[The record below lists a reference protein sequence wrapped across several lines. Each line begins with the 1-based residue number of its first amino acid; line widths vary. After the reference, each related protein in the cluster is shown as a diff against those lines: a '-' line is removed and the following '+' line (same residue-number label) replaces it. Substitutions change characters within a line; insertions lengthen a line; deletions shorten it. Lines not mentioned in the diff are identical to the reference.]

1 MPPRSAA
8 PFAAL
13 PLLLTLA
20 APPAHADP
28 ARIDEV
34 VAQSTC
40 ARHQWPGRGVAPRG
54 YLLGMGRTYAKAW
67 CELRHP
73 ASVAARVAGT
83 NFDAATDALAHY
95 GRAGGSPQ
103 DRLRALYALALG
115 EGMRES
121 TGNASA
127 GFNRGV
133 RHASARDAEA
143 GLFQVMPNSL
153 HDSPWLGELY
163 DQYRAQP
170 AWCLREVFMAGTK
183 DRRQPVLGEGPDAQF
198 QRFTKACPAFAVDYA
213 TIVLRTDLRKFPPVR
228 HRKAQLVPACVAMF
242 EEVERVAADDCGVPD
257 APGARMPAA
266 ISASRSA
273 ATSTPPASRS
283 P

>member
-1 MPPRSAA
+1 MPPPRIALLVLSA
-8 PFAAL
+8 L
-13 PLLLTLA
+13 LA
-20 APPAHADP
+20 ARVHADP
-28 ARIDEV
+28 ARIDQV
-34 VAQSTC
+34 VARSAC
-40 ARHQWPGRGVAPRG
+40 ARHPWPGRGIAPRG

-73 ASVAARVAGT
+73 ASVAAHVAGT
-83 NFDAATDALAHY
+83 AFDARTDALARY

-103 DRLRALYALALG
+103 ERLRALYALALG

-133 RHASARDAEA
+133 RHASARQAEA
-143 GLFQVMPNSL
+143 GLFQVMPESL

-170 AWCLREVFMAGTK
+170 AWCLREVFMTGAE
-183 DRRQPVLGEGPDAQF
+183 DRRQPVLGKGPDAEF

-228 HRKAQLVPACVAMF
+228 HRKAQLLPACVAMF
-242 EEVERVAADDCGVPD
+242 EEVERVAADDCGAPQ
-257 APGARMPAA
+257 APGARMPVAV
-266 ISASRSA
+266 SAPGSA
-273 ATSTPPASRS
+273 AAGTRPASRS

>member
-1 MPPRSAA
+1 MPPPSSAL
-8 PFAAL
+8 FVAAL
-13 PLLLTLA
+13 PLALALA

-28 ARIDEV
+28 ARIDGV
-34 VAQSTC
+34 VSRSSC
-40 ARHQWPGRGVAPRG
+40 AAHRWPGRGVAPRG
-54 YLLGMGRTYAKAW
+54 YMLGMGRTYAKAW
-67 CELRHP
+67 CDLRHP

-83 NFDAATDALAHY
+83 DFDASTDALAHY

-103 DRLRALYALALG
+103 ERLRALYALALG

-133 RHASARDAEA
+133 RHASPKEAEA

-170 AWCLREVFMAGTK
+170 SWCLGEVFMEGTK
-183 DRRQPVLGEGPDAQF
+183 NHHQPVLGKGADAEF
-198 QRFTKACPAFAVDYA
+198 QRFVKACPAFAVDYA

-228 HRKAQLVPACVAMF
+228 RRKAQLLPACVAMF
-242 EEVERVAADDCGVPD
+242 EEIERVAADTCEPPTAPGSRLTTRPD
-257 APGARMPAA
+257 A
-266 ISASRSA
+266 SA
-273 ATSTPPASRS
+273 AE
-283 P
+283 